1 MHAAVW
7 GHIHTTVLCELSS
20 PTGFLFCAFLLL
32 FQVLSMEKHW
42 GWWRIRRSEA
52 ARARQRAGQLGA
64 GQQQRFCC
72 QHL

>member
-32 FQVLSMEKHW
+32 FPSVVHGKALGVVEDP
-42 GWWRIRRSEA
+42 SE
-52 ARARQRAGQLGA
+52 
-64 GQQQRFCC
+64 
-72 QHL
+72 